1 MKTMK
6 SLLLAMLTVVAFTTM
21 SCSEDDNNN
30 NNNNAAANLLAEEL
44 RNTAASGT
52 WRVALYED
60 DGQNE
65 TSDYN
70 GYAFTFAADGM
81 LTATNGTN
89 TVTGTW
95 SVSVD
100 SSSSNSSDDDGSDDS
115 DDVDFNIFFA
125 SPPDFEELS
134 DDWDIVSRTDTRI
147 ELIDISGGDG
157 SIDYLT
163 FVKN

>member
-1 MKTMK
+1 MKTIK
-6 SLLLAMLTVVAFTTM
+6 SSLFALLAVVALTTV

-44 RNTAASGT
+44 RNTASSGT
-52 WRVALYED
+52 WRVSRYED
-60 DGQNE
+60 NGQNE

-70 GYAFTFAADGM
+70 GYSFTFGSDGM
-81 LTATNGTN
+81 LTATNSSN

-95 SVSVD
+95 SVTVD
-100 SSSSNSSDDDGSDDS
+100 SSSSDSSDDDGSDDS

-125 SPPDFEELS
+125 SPADFEELS

-157 SIDYLT
+157 SIEYLT
-163 FVKN
+163 FEKN